1 MECRRTG
8 RAILSSGVMNGLSSP
23 GRWESSTDPV
33 KVHRTGK
40 CAAMIRG
47 IPVEHLLTTLG
58 RCAVSGHHP
67 AQAGTGPGQRGI
79 DHGEGKQSAIG
90 TLVE

>member
-1 MECRRTG
+1 
-8 RAILSSGVMNGLSSP
+8 VQ
-23 GRWESSTDPV
+23 
-33 KVHRTGK
+33 VHGTGK